1 MNKKLEWTANV
12 LTEHIMKGAETVTHN
27 KEEMTDLMTSTVM
40 TINAANVRGRINAID
55 KAKINGGIVG
65 FGLGVGC
72 CSVIAYYMNQNQK
85 KNRQV
90 ESK

>member
-1 MNKKLEWTANV
+1 MNKKLEWDLTV
-12 LTEHIMKGAETVTHN
+12 LTDYVMGGNDAVSFN
-27 KEEMTDLMTSTVM
+27 KEEMRTMIHG
-40 TINAANVRGRINAID
+40 TIKAID

>member
-1 MNKKLEWTANV
+1 MNKKLEWDLTV
-12 LTEHIMKGAETVTHN
+12 LTDYVMGGNDAVSIN
-27 KEEMTDLMTSTVM
+27 KEEMRNMIHG
-40 TINAANVRGRINAID
+40 TIKAID

-72 CSVIAYYMNQNQK
+72 YSVIDYCMNQKQK
-85 KNRQV
+85 KNRRV